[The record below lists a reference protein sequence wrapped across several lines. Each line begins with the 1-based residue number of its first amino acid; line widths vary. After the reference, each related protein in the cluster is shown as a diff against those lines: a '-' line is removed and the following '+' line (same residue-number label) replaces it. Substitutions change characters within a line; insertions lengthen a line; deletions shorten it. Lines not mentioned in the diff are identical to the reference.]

1 MKKLNILNVL
11 ILSFALSFTSCAS
24 AQELSLEDYL
34 LGYNYESRT
43 DMKIRSEEL
52 AMLLAENK
60 AQLIDIRFEEE
71 YKSWN
76 MPYAISIPLPDLPNN
91 LDKLDKRKII
101 VTACPHKDRAIIAM
115 TYLKT
120 KGYKVKYLTDGLIGL
135 AGYLRGNNAYNF
147 INEKTQN

>member
-1 MKKLNILNVL
+1 MRTLTLL
-11 ILSFALSFTSCAS
+11 FLTFTLMFSSCAT
-24 AQELSLEDYL
+24 AQEISLENYL
-34 LGYNYESRT
+34 LDYSYEARI
-43 DMKIRSEEL
+43 DMKIKSQKLVEL
-52 AMLLAENK
+52 LQENK

-76 MPYAISIPLPDLPNN
+76 MPYAISIPLPELPKSLN
-91 LDKLDKRKII
+91 KLDKSKII

-135 AGYLRGNNAYNF
+135 AEYLRGNNAYNF
-147 INEKTQN
+147 ILYDETE

>member
-1 MKKLNILNVL
+1 MKSLNLFIFGIVL
-11 ILSFALSFTSCAS
+11 TLSSCVS

-34 LGYNYESRT
+34 LNYDYDSRK
-43 DMKIRSEEL
+43 DMKIQSKEL
-52 AMLLAENK
+52 VRFLK
-60 AQLIDIRFEEE
+60 SDKVQLIDIRFEEE

-76 MPYAISIPLPDLPNN
+76 MPFAISIPLPDLPNN
-91 LDKLDKRKII
+91 LDKLDKTKII

-135 AGYLRGNNAYNF
+135 AEYLRGNNAYNF
-147 INEKTQN
+147 IHE

>member
-1 MKKLNILNVL
+1 MKKINLLFLAV
-11 ILSFALSFTSCAS
+11 ALLFSSCAT

-34 LGYNYESRT
+34 LNYDYESRM
-43 DMKIRSEEL
+43 DMKIKSKQL
-52 AMLLAENK
+52 VGLLKANK

-91 LDKLDKRKII
+91 LDKLDKKKII

-120 KGYKVKYLTDGLIGL
+120 QGYKVKYLTDGLIGL
-135 AGYLRGNNAYNF
+135 AEYLRGNNAYNF
-147 INEKTQN
+147 IDE

>member
-1 MKKLNILNVL
+1 MRSLNLFIFFSVL
-11 ILSFALSFTSCAS
+11 TLSSCVS

-34 LGYNYESRT
+34 LNYDYDSRK
-43 DMKIRSEEL
+43 DMKIQSKEL
-52 AMLLAENK
+52 VRLLK
-60 AQLIDIRFEEE
+60 SDKVQLIDIRFEEE

-76 MPYAISIPLPDLPNN
+76 MPFAISIPLPDLPNN
-91 LDKLDKRKII
+91 LDKLDKTKII

-135 AGYLRGNNAYNF
+135 AEYLRGNNAYNF
-147 INEKTQN
+147 IHE

>member
-1 MKKLNILNVL
+1 MKNTAYILL
-11 ILSFALSFTSCAS
+11 ATILLFSSCATS
-24 AQELSLEDYL
+24 QEVTLEEYL
-34 LGYNYESRT
+34 LNYDYESRT
-43 DMKIRSEEL
+43 DMKIKSAEL
-52 AMLLAENK
+52 VQLLNAGK

-76 MPYAISIPLPDLPNN
+76 MPIAISIPLPDLPNN
-91 LDKLDKRKII
+91 LNKLDKNKII

-135 AGYLRGNNAYNF
+135 AEYLRGNNAYNF
-147 INEKTQN
+147 INN